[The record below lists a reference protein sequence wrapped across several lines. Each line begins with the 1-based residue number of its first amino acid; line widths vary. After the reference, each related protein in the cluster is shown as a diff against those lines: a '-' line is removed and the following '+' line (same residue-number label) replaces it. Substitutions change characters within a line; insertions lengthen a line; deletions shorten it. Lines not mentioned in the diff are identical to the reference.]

1 MDLPDA
7 KQVLA
12 AVQEHARDKVFG
24 VSAATGQGVKALMAA
39 AYAAIASARATAEA
53 QAPASAVLR
62 PKPAPS
68 RRMVEVTREGK
79 AFRVAG
85 EGIERLATMTD
96 LESDEG
102 RAFFARALAR
112 SGALRK
118 LERLGLRAGDVVRVG
133 ASEFVYT

>member
-1 MDLPDA
+1 
-7 KQVLA
+7 
-12 AVQEHARDKVFG
+12 
-24 VSAATGQGVKALMAA
+24 
-39 AYAAIASARATAEA
+39 
-53 QAPASAVLR
+53 
-62 PKPAPS
+62 
-68 RRMVEVTREGK
+68 MVEVTREGK